1 MKRWDLKMLWEI
13 KEKKEM
19 GMELSMKRISG
30 Y

>member
-1 MKRWDLKMLWEI
+1 MGSEMWEI

-19 GMELSMKRISG
+19 VMELSMKRISG